1 MPRTRESFVP
11 TRFCEG
17 ERIPPHDGS
26 ALEPTCRLFM
36 AHCAIEAVRHAIM
49 GEVERA
55 RMDLREMSLLIDIF
69 YDSHIPTI
77 FEDNFEDFYCAVV
90 TLAKTRLY
98 EKIDKEYK

>member
-17 ERIPPHDGS
+17 DRIPPHDES

-36 AHCAIEAVRHAIM
+36 AHYAIEAVQYAKW
-49 GEVERA
+49 GEVEHA
-55 RMDLREMSLLIDIF
+55 RMALGKMSSLIDIF
-69 YDSHIPTI
+69 YDSHIPTV